1 MAGKSINDVTEA
13 LKTLGLKSKEASV
26 LAFLMKNY
34 GHPVS
39 QFDIEKALELRQP
52 YVSSALRTIEQNG
65 WVQVS
70 MKIKEAGVYGRPE
83 NVYQLTASPDKIAK
97 DLKTQYLNRCE
108 ILKKSVDIIRHAN
121 AASG

>member
-1 MAGKSINDVTEA
+1 
-13 LKTLGLKSKEASV
+13 
-26 LAFLMKNY
+26 
-34 GHPVS
+34 
-39 QFDIEKALELRQP
+39 
-52 YVSSALRTIEQNG
+52 
-65 WVQVS
+65 